1 VNAYR
6 ARWLLCGSLAF
17 VLAFVLQPARA
28 GIAAD
33 DDTCWA
39 VPWPADS
46 LRVISPSDGKA
57 PRTADVIVAVASPSQ
72 DVAAAPILSA
82 QATVG
87 ARHVPLWVTIP
98 TPVDDSSRLG
108 ISLRGSERAWR
119 FRVVGAP
126 AQAVV
131 TILAA
136 RYIYGASLTG
146 QTTDCRM
153 LLERVIATYSTP

>member
-6 ARWLLCGSLAF
+6 ARGLLCGSLAL
-17 VLAFVLQPARA
+17 VLAFVLQSPRP

-33 DDTCWA
+33 DDNCWP

-46 LRVISPSDGKA
+46 IRLISPSDGKA
-57 PRTADVIVAVASPSQ
+57 SRTTDVIIGVTPPSQ
-72 DVAAAPILSA
+72 DVAAAQIFSA

-87 ARHVPLWVTIP
+87 AGHVPLWVTIP
-98 TPVDDSSRLG
+98 TPVDDPSRLG
-108 ISLRGSERAWR
+108 FSLRGSERAWR

-131 TILAA
+131 TIVAA
-136 RYIYGASLTG
+136 HYVYGASRVDHPV
-146 QTTDCRM
+146 DCRM
-153 LLERVIATYSTP
+153 VVERLIGTYSTS